1 MIIHRMLA
9 LVLAAACVAAPA
21 PAAAQDRFGP
31 SADVSVGMFVG
42 AGGTFAERGGP
53 ALDGIVAVPIGRI
66 ASGTLVAGVTGGIS
80 GPLMVGDLPCRVG
93 PDDSCMD
100 DYPTFVTLGAV
111 AGVQRTIGA
120 GLSAR
125 ALAGPAY
132 FQAADGD
139 DTFGLQGRLDVAK
152 PLFFR
157 TSVVASARASLLPR
171 YADETLS
178 YATFGL
184 GLRIQ

>member
-1 MIIHRMLA
+1 
-9 LVLAAACVAAPA
+9 
-21 PAAAQDRFGP
+21 
-31 SADVSVGMFVG
+31 
-42 AGGTFAERGGP
+42 
-53 ALDGIVAVPIGRI
+53 
-66 ASGTLVAGVTGGIS
+66 
-80 GPLMVGDLPCRVG
+80 
-93 PDDSCMD
+93 
-100 DYPTFVTLGAV
+100 VTLGAV

-125 ALAGPAY
+125 ALAGPTY

-152 PLFFR
+152 PLFFH
-157 TSVVASARASLLPR
+157 TALVASVRGSLLPR
-171 YADETLS
+171 YEGETLS